1 MYLYLRGI
9 AGMMALH
16 HTCELSND
24 KVSSRFDAAKW
35 SPWIVNRQF
44 GSV

>member
-24 KVSSRFDAAKW
+24 KVSSRLT
-35 SPWIVNRQF
+35 RQNGVL
-44 GSV
+44 GS